1 MVGAALEVASSRLD
15 KIELIN
21 RLNGTTKSV
30 LKYKAPAKAL
40 YLEKVEYDFKR
51 CENERIGEIYVFDN
65 ITNDC
70 SNQVSNLRCKTL

>member
-21 RLNGTTKSV
+21 RLNGTTRSV

-51 CENERIGEIYVFDN
+51 CENVK
-65 ITNDC
+65 
-70 SNQVSNLRCKTL
+70 S